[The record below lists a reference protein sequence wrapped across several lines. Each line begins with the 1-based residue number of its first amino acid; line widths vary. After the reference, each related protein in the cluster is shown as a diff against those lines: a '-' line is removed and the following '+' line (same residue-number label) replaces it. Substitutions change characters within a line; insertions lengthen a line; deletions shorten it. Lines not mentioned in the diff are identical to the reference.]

1 VTEAQRILDRL
12 GIAAERIHA
21 IPSNHGPEGN
31 ANWHV
36 WPVKGERFVLRRYHV
51 GTTPD
56 DLQYE
61 HAILAHLSSEGWCVP
76 EPLAPAVH
84 DRGRWYCPTRYV
96 AGKTRSRE
104 TATQRRQRGAD
115 LARLHVALRPLA
127 ARIGQRV
134 GWRPLDEGLP
144 VMTPVDW
151 LAGLDALE
159 GAHPQ
164 LAEWAAVVADAMAD
178 ELARLDG
185 ELPRTVLHGDF
196 MAEQNVHY
204 DGSRLVG
211 VIDFGVAHLGTRPY
225 DLLAARC
232 CRAPEVW
239 AAYVEEMRALGWP
252 LSESEQA
259 AVMPIYRGFR
269 LGMVAWQLKAGM
281 RTGRFDT
288 QAIETQLAQTG
299 VTPSGTIQLA
309 GIEQWLRKEA

>member
-1 VTEAQRILDRL
+1 
-12 GIAAERIHA
+12 
-21 IPSNHGPEGN
+21 
-31 ANWHV
+31 
-36 WPVKGERFVLRRYHV
+36 
-51 GTTPD
+51 
-56 DLQYE
+56 
-61 HAILAHLSSEGWCVP
+61 
-76 EPLAPAVH
+76 
-84 DRGRWYCPTRYV
+84 
-96 AGKTRSRE
+96 
-104 TATQRRQRGAD
+104 
-115 LARLHVALRPLA
+115 
-127 ARIGQRV
+127 
-134 GWRPLDEGLP
+134 
-144 VMTPVDW
+144 M
-151 LAGLDALE
+151 
-159 GAHPQ
+159 
-164 LAEWAAVVADAMAD
+164 
-178 ELARLDG
+178 
-185 ELPRTVLHGDF
+185 
-196 MAEQNVHY
+196 HY

-232 CRAPEVW
+232 YRAPEVW